1 MAKNEIPR
9 SFLNGLDAYIEENL
23 PKVLEKYTTETLG
36 DRSKYIG
43 ASDIAG
49 CLRKSFL
56 SKKEKVEHSIAK
68 HIIFQRGHLTERATC

>member
-56 SKKEKVEHSIAK
+56 SKKKWNIQFLNTLYFKEVI
-68 HIIFQRGHLTERATC
+68 